1 MLRTAELQDR
11 SLSLRQL
18 REYMCTPAHP
28 QPLERVELTPTLSY
42 FIWVSNLVV
51 KLYAGY
57 DHGI

>member
-18 REYMCTPAHP
+18 REYMRTPAHP